1 MSEAVAAAVSG
12 AAISEDP
19 EGAAEGSEQPSPPE
33 PGPLRCGSCALWP
46 RQQTWLCVV
55 PLLIGFIGLGLSL
68 MLLKW
73 IVVGSVKDYVPT
85 DLVDAKGI
93 GQDPIFLSK
102 PSTFPKN
109 SETTTATIT
118 VSSRTRP
125 GLGSHSTTTASS
137 AGEVVPAGSGS
148 FTPRAPN
155 RISTR
160 ITTTTTTRA
169 PRLLPPGGRGVTPRG
184 TTVRRVTTGT
194 SARMESAVPTAAVT
208 PTMEARQEPTVL
220 PSPSPSGRFYLHDST
235 AVWTLG
241 HFPAESSPAVPTR
254 PPLRTKT
261 HAPTSSPER
270 SEHFKPCRDK
280 DLAYCLNEGEC
291 FVIETLTGS
300 HKHCRCKEGYQG
312 VRCDQFLPKTDSI
325 LSDPTDHLGIEFMES
340 KEVYQRQVLSISCIT
355 IGISLLGTLC
365 VAFYCRN
372 KRRKEKL
379 QAHLKES
386 QSLKS
391 YSLNTSSLMS
401 KSTFRPQSY
410 CKAPVPF
417 PALGGSVHE
426 SSFSHGGGTRFTGGR
441 SPNTRIS
448 QRVKQHRSSSLSH
461 SPDQQSQATHR
472 LAPRKTTPPPRGRLN
487 PIGGAK
493 DSGPAYQHL
502 QEAEPS
508 EKEAVQEG
516 HYSVSGTPPLHPQD
530 FLNMQP
536 PLCASTA
543 GAGGDKPEL
552 QCSLD
557 PQKAWSTPIIP
568 SVQGPDDP
576 SCMQTS
582 RERRGRSCASAP
594 GSSALSLSSVRSPAA
609 LPPTGQQQE
618 VALLLHT
625 AHEQLRVLAQAHRKC
640 EDCSPVLPA
649 SFMSPAIRGGGV
661 VKPTPAETQLVHP
674 RGPHRDNSPSCQ

>member
-1 MSEAVAAAVSG
+1 MSEAATAVVSG

-19 EGAAEGSEQPSPPE
+19 EGATGGSEQPSPPE

-102 PSTFPKN
+102 PSALPKN
-109 SETTTATIT
+109 SETTTTTTT

-137 AGEVVPAGSGS
+137 AGAVVPASSGS
-148 FTPRAPN
+148 FTPRPPN

-160 ITTTTTTRA
+160 ITTTTTRA

-184 TTVRRVTTGT
+184 TTVRRVTTGS
-194 SARMESAVPTAAVT
+194 SAGMESAVPSGAVSAT
-208 PTMEARQEPTVL
+208 TEAGQEPTTP

-235 AVWTLG
+235 AVWTLS
-241 HFPAESSPAVPTR
+241 HFPAERIPAVPTR
-254 PPLRTKT
+254 PSLHTKT
-261 HAPTSSPER
+261 YAPTSPPER

-312 VRCDQFLPKTDSI
+312 VRCDQFLPKTDSV
-325 LSDPTDHLGIEFMES
+325 LSDPKDHLGIEFMES
-340 KEVYQRQVLSISCIT
+340 KEVYQRQVLSISYIT
-355 IGISLLGTLC
+355 IGISLLGSLC

-379 QAHLKES
+379 QAHLKDS
-386 QSLKS
+386 HSLKS

-401 KSTFRPQSY
+401 KSTLRPQSY
-410 CKAPVPF
+410 CKAPVPSR
-417 PALGGSVHE
+417 ALGGGVHE
-426 SSFSHGGGTRFTGGR
+426 SSFSHGGGTEFTGGQ
-441 SPNTRIS
+441 SPQTRIS
-448 QRVKQHRSSSLSH
+448 QKVKQHRSSSLSH
-461 SPDQQSQATHR
+461 SLDQRSRATHR
-472 LAPRKTTPPPRGRLN
+472 FAPRRTPPPQRGRLN
-487 PIGGAK
+487 PIGGTR

-502 QEAEPS
+502 QETEPS
-508 EKEAVQEG
+508 EKEALQEG

-536 PLCASTA
+536 PFCASATGTG
-543 GAGGDKPEL
+543 GAKPEL

-557 PQKAWSTPIIP
+557 PQRARSIPIIP

-582 RERRGRSCASAP
+582 RERGGRGCASAP
-594 GSSALSLSSVRSPAA
+594 GSSALSLSPVRSPAA
-609 LPPTGQQQE
+609 LPPTDQQQE

-625 AHEQLRVLAQAHRKC
+625 AHEQLRVLAHAHRKC
-640 EDCSPVLPA
+640 EDCSPELPA
-649 SFMSPAIRGGGV
+649 NFMSPAIRRGGV
-661 VKPTPAETQLVHP
+661 AKTTPAETQLVHP
-674 RGPHRDNSPSCQ
+674 RGHHKDNSPNCQ

>member
-1 MSEAVAAAVSG
+1 MSEAVTAAVSG
-12 AAISEDP
+12 AVISEDP
-19 EGAAEGSEQPSPPE
+19 EGATGGSEQPSPPE

-102 PSTFPKN
+102 PSAFPKN
-109 SETTTATIT
+109 SETTTATTT

-137 AGEVVPAGSGS
+137 AGAVGPAGSGS
-148 FTPRAPN
+148 FTPRPPN

-160 ITTTTTTRA
+160 ITTTTTRT

-184 TTVRRVTTGT
+184 TTVRRVTTSSSAGT
-194 SARMESAVPTAAVT
+194 ESAVPTGSVT
-208 PTMEARQEPTVL
+208 PTTEAHQEPTAP
-220 PSPSPSGRFYLHDST
+220 PSPSPTGRFYLHDST

-261 HAPTSSPER
+261 RELPPDPTPPER

-325 LSDPTDHLGIEFMES
+325 LSDPSTFPHLPLVLCFAS

-355 IGISLLGTLC
+355 IGISLLGMLC

-379 QAHLKES
+379 QAHLKDS
-386 QSLKS
+386 HSLKS
-391 YSLNTSSLMS
+391 YSLNASSLMS
-401 KSTFRPQSY
+401 KSTLRPQSY
-410 CKAPVPF
+410 CKAPVPS

-426 SSFSHGGGTRFTGGR
+426 SSFSHGGQ
-441 SPNTRIS
+441 SPHTRIS
-448 QRVKQHRSSSLSH
+448 QKVKQHRSNSLSH
-461 SPDQQSQATHR
+461 SPDQRSRATHR
-472 LAPRKTTPPPRGRLN
+472 FAPRRTPPLPHGRLN
-487 PIGGAK
+487 PIGGAR

-516 HYSVSGTPPLHPQD
+516 HYSVSGVPPLHPQD
-530 FLNMQP
+530 VLLNMQP
-536 PLCASTA
+536 PLCASAA
-543 GAGGDKPEL
+543 GAGGAKPEL

-557 PQKAWSTPIIP
+557 PQRAWSIPIIP

-582 RERRGRSCASAP
+582 RERGGRGCASAP
-594 GSSALSLSSVRSPAA
+594 GSSALSLSPMCSPAA

-625 AHEQLRVLAQAHRKC
+625 AHEQLRVLAHAHRKC

-649 SFMSPAIRGGGV
+649 SFMSPAIRRGGV
-661 VKPTPAETQLVHP
+661 AKATPAETQLVHP
-674 RGPHRDNSPSCQ
+674 RGPHKDNSPSCQ